1 MKKTILAAAVF
12 VAIVLSLTA
21 CGKSENPL
29 GNVSHF
35 ESTASSKPASSAT
48 EQTSNKENSNTAST
62 PASKPDTSSKTNTP
76 KLPDGTEITFKP
88 TQEFA
93 DECGNVARELVA
105 DNYKIIRLFIS
116 EGLPHLDE
124 PYGNR
129 PEDGLYIVKSDRYSS
144 LGEIETFVKSIYT
157 EKEAQRI
164 LTQMPSDPAVLLD
177 GGDSAD
183 AVLVA
188 VYGIREIYVDV
199 PSDEPDGADEPEYGG
214 TVVPSDENNEAG
226 DGLEPSAPHYTKQ
239 SVLGINELFKPYTA
253 YRKPWGSISIRV
265 LPTSEEECHVTVY
278 LGADKDVNLSSVEE
292 TNILET
298 KMIKEN
304 GEWRLENLIY

>member
-1 MKKTILAAAVF
+1 MSEQKKGKKKAQTSAIIATIVAAVS
-12 VAIVLSLTA
+12 AIAAMVVLLVI
-21 CGKSENPL
+21 L
-29 GNVSHF
+29 
-35 ESTASSKPASSAT
+35 
-48 EQTSNKENSNTAST
+48 NKQH
-62 PASKPDTSSKTNTP
+62 DTP

-105 DNYKIIRLFIS
+105 DNYKVIRLFIS

-129 PEDGLYIVKSDRYSS
+129 PEDGLYTVKSDRYSS
-144 LGEIETFVKSIYT
+144 LEEIETFVKSVYT

-164 LTQMPSDPAVLLD
+164 LTQMPSDPAALLD
-177 GGDSAD
+177 GGNSEDTP
-183 AVLVA
+183 LVA
-188 VYGIREIYVDV
+188 VYGMREIYVDI
-199 PSDEPDGADEPEYGG
+199 PLDEPDGTSGPEDGGADIPG
-214 TVVPSDENNEAG
+214 DENNEDEEG
-226 DGLEPSAPHYTKQ
+226 SESSAPHYTKQ

-253 YRKPWGSISIRV
+253 YRKPWGSISIKV

-292 TNILET
+292 TDILET
-298 KMIKEN
+298 KMVKEN
-304 GEWRLENLIY
+304 GEWRLESLIY

>member
-1 MKKTILAAAVF
+1 MSEQKKGKKKAQTSAIIATIAAAVS
-12 VAIVLSLTA
+12 AIAALVVLLVI
-21 CGKSENPL
+21 L
-29 GNVSHF
+29 
-35 ESTASSKPASSAT
+35 
-48 EQTSNKENSNTAST
+48 NKQHDT
-62 PASKPDTSSKTNTP
+62 PR
-76 KLPDGTEITFKP
+76 LPDGTEITFKP

-105 DNYKIIRLFIS
+105 DNYKVIRLFIS

-129 PEDGLYIVKSDRYSS
+129 PEDGMYTVKSDRYSS
-144 LGEIETFVKSIYT
+144 LEEIETFVKSVYT

-164 LTQMPSDPAVLLD
+164 LTQMPSDPAALAD
-177 GGDSAD
+177 GGNSAD
-183 AVLVA
+183 ATLVA
-188 VYGIREIYVDV
+188 VYGMREIYVDI
-199 PSDEPDGADEPEYGG
+199 PLDEPDGTSGSEDGSAD
-214 TVVPSDENNEAG
+214 VPGDENNEAG
-226 DGLEPSAPHYTKQ
+226 ESSEPSAPHYTKQ

-253 YRKPWGSISIRV
+253 YRKPWGSISIKV

-292 TNILET
+292 TDILET
-298 KMIKEN
+298 KMVKEN

>member
-1 MKKTILAAAVF
+1 MSEQKKGKKKAQTSAIIATIVAAVS
-12 VAIVLSLTA
+12 AIAAMVVLLVI
-21 CGKSENPL
+21 L
-29 GNVSHF
+29 
-35 ESTASSKPASSAT
+35 
-48 EQTSNKENSNTAST
+48 NKQH
-62 PASKPDTSSKTNTP
+62 DTP

-105 DNYKIIRLFIS
+105 DNYKVIRLFIS

-129 PEDGLYIVKSDRYSS
+129 PEDGLYTVKSDRYSS
-144 LGEIETFVKSIYT
+144 LEEIETFVKSVYT

-164 LTQMPSDPAVLLD
+164 LTQMPSDPAALLD
-177 GGDSAD
+177 GGNSEDTP
-183 AVLVA
+183 LVA
-188 VYGIREIYVDV
+188 VYGMREIYVDI
-199 PSDEPDGADEPEYGG
+199 PLDEPDGASGPEDGG
-214 TVVPSDENNEAG
+214 ADIPGDENNEDEEG
-226 DGLEPSAPHYTKQ
+226 SESSAPHYTKQ

-253 YRKPWGSISIRV
+253 YRKPWGSISIKV

-292 TNILET
+292 TDILET
-298 KMIKEN
+298 KMVKEN
-304 GEWRLENLIY
+304 GEWRLESLIY